1 MTYICAQNISKEFAN
16 TKALN
21 NVSVSIAEG
30 EIFGLL
36 GPNGAGKTTFIRI
49 LNQIF
54 TADSGSITINSQSLA
69 AADVHRMGYLPEERG
84 LYKKMKVA
92 EQIYYFAALKGMSRH
107 NAQHELNLW
116 TERLQIQNWE
126 HKKVEELSK
135 GMQQKI
141 QFIVSVIHKPKI
153 LVLDEPFSGF
163 DPVNA
168 QRLKEEIL
176 RLKAEGMT
184 IILSTHNMNSVE
196 ELCNSIALIHKSEKI
211 LEGNLAHIK
220 QSFAKNQYRIRFS
233 GYVDTLML
241 SLNTS
246 YKIIEQ
252 HKEDEQSEFVL
263 ELLDNSSANDVIRH
277 CTQFGA
283 IVSFSQVIPDMHSI
297 FIDLVSREQT
307 NK

>member
-1 MTYICAQNISKEFAN
+1 MYICAQNISKEFAGN
-16 TKALN
+16 KALSN
-21 NVSVSIAEG
+21 IDLSITEG

-54 TADSGSITINSQSLA
+54 NADSGSISINSKALS
-69 AADVHRMGYLPEERG
+69 AADVYSMGYLPEERG

-92 EQIYYFAALKGMSRH
+92 EQIFYFAALKGMSKH
-107 NAQHELNLW
+107 DAMHELKFW
-116 TERLQIQNWE
+116 TERLQIQNWDN
-126 HKKVEELSK
+126 KKVEELSK

-153 LVLDEPFSGF
+153 LILDEPFSGF

-168 QRLKEEIL
+168 QLLKDEIL

-196 ELCNSIALIHKSEKI
+196 ELCDSIALIHKSKKI
-211 LEGNLAHIK
+211 LDGKLSDIR
-220 QSFAKNQYRIRFS
+220 QSFAKNQYRIVFS
-233 GYVDTLML
+233 GYVDTPML
-241 SLNTS
+241 AFNTS
-246 YKIIEQ
+246 YKIVEQ
-252 HKEDEQSEFVL
+252 QKINSHSEFIL
-263 ELLDNSSANDVIRH
+263 ELLDNCSANDIIKH
-277 CTQFGA
+277 CTQFGNV
-283 IVSFSQVIPDMHSI
+283 VSFSQIIPDMNSI
-297 FIDLVSREQT
+297 FIESV